1 VVLAQASI
9 RRQKHTSGGKDTRSL
24 NAAPYQFICLRRLDY
39 DHLCVAQRVIDHP
52 WTPHVS
58 CVSPQTGAA
67 TTAEYSMTR
76 QDMMRGWRMPRH
88 DQPTKDADQQ
98 RYDGG
103 AAVRP

>member
-1 VVLAQASI
+1 MVYSRENLPVVPFCVVGSPI
-9 RRQKHTSGGKDTRSL
+9 RD
-24 NAAPYQFICLRRLDY
+24 P
-39 DHLCVAQRVIDHP
+39 
-52 WTPHVS
+52 
-58 CVSPQTGAA
+58 

-76 QDMMRGWRMPRH
+76 QDMMCGRRMPRH

>member
-1 VVLAQASI
+1 MRVSRDTGML
-9 RRQKHTSGGKDTRSL
+9 HTTPSQNLSWTRS
-24 NAAPYQFICLRRLDY
+24 
-39 DHLCVAQRVIDHP
+39 
-52 WTPHVS
+52 
-58 CVSPQTGAA
+58 

-88 DQPTKDADQQ
+88 DQPMKDADQQ

>member
-1 VVLAQASI
+1 M
-9 RRQKHTSGGKDTRSL
+9 RSL
-24 NAAPYQFICLRRLDY
+24 NAAPYQV
-39 DHLCVAQRVIDHP
+39 HLFAIILIIFGGPVGGL
-52 WTPHVS
+52 TPLAPSVS
-58 CVSPQTGAA
+58 WALP

-88 DQPTKDADQQ
+88 DQPMKDADQQ

>member
-1 VVLAQASI
+1 MPYLTKCIRCDSKDQCNEVMVVHCMLSL
-9 RRQKHTSGGKDTRSL
+9 DTCVL
-24 NAAPYQFICLRRLDY
+24 NATPSQN
-39 DHLCVAQRVIDHP
+39 VS
-52 WTPHVS
+52 WTQS
-58 CVSPQTGAA
+58 

-88 DQPTKDADQQ
+88 DQPMKDADQQ